1 MVALISSGPHRG
13 SILVMDVVVTVKSG
27 YSPRAVCSFK
37 SGEVVAAFS
46 VGTQGD
52 WLLRAPGVEGVHL
65 SLAFDGK
72 HLYAASAAAH
82 TAVRL
87 GNAPLDEHW
96 RQVVPPAELSF
107 GDARLEVTSADAGA
121 TDRRA
126 ERLPRYFVDMVKS
139 PASHAEVDDAFT
151 PPRESGASLRWAAL
165 AVAVIP
171 VLVALVWFWSHRQ
184 RPSARA
190 PNAGVTSAAPS
201 VASVGS
207 VGSIASLPTAAAPAV
222 VPLAPMRSDPRSPS
236 DLPTSTDT
244 ARPGRPFPQNVA
256 DRPVPRIGNRPW
268 LISEDWENHHER
280 LLTLPTRARA
290 EVVFLGDSITEAW
303 RLSPAY
309 DKYFGRYSPLDL
321 GISGDY
327 TQNLLWRIEHG
338 EVDGLGARVA
348 VVMIG
353 VNNLAGSFSPEQT
366 ASGVHAVLAALRA
379 RLPSAFILLL
389 EILPARQLASD
400 PLRQKIHD
408 TNVLLQKLAEPGRV
422 SVHDVGARL
431 LEPDGSLSK
440 ETARDFLH
448 PTSSGYERMSEA
460 LAPLV
465 EAALNERTAP

>member
-1 MVALISSGPHRG
+1 
-13 SILVMDVVVTVKSG
+13 MDVVVTVKSG

-37 SGEVVAAFS
+37 SGEVVAEFS
-46 VGTQGD
+46 VGSQGD
-52 WLLRAPGVEGVHL
+52 WLLFAPGVEGAHL
-65 SLAFDGK
+65 RLAFDGK
-72 HLYAASAAAH
+72 DLYAATAAAH
-82 TAVRL
+82 IAVRL

-121 TDRRA
+121 AMDRRA

-184 RPSARA
+184 RPSVRA
-190 PNAGVTSAAPS
+190 PNAVVTSAAPS
-201 VASVGS
+201 VAGITPRPDPVEPLMTH
-207 VGSIASLPTAAAPAV
+207 ASTARAAP
-222 VPLAPMRSDPRSPS
+222 PS

-244 ARPGRPFPQNVA
+244 SRPGRAFPQNIA

-268 LISEDWENHHER
+268 LISEEWENHHER
-280 LLTLPTRARA
+280 LLALPTRARA

-303 RLSPAY
+303 RLSPSY

-338 EVDGLGARVA
+338 EVDGLGAKVA

-379 RLPSAFILLL
+379 RLPSTFILLL

-408 TNVLLQKLAEPGRV
+408 TNVLLEKLAEPGKV

-460 LAPLV
+460 VAPLV
-465 EAALNERTAP
+465 DAALNGRAAAP